1 MAKSQIFRTSQIKV
15 LSKLSDYLAQI
26 GFQNPGDA
34 FDGPFQYAMGTK
46 SHYFEWLKSH
56 PRDQA
61 AFNTVMSIT
70 RMDRGE
76 AWFEFYPVEERLRVA
91 GDEPLL
97 VDIGGGLGHD
107 LIALKAKFPNIPG
120 KLVVQDLP
128 VVIDHVKDLPP
139 GIEAMKHDFF
149 SPQPVKGAKAYYCRN
164 VLHDWPDKQAREIL
178 QNIKTAMNKDSI
190 LLINEDVMPEAN
202 VPLYPAMLD
211 LSMMAIF
218 SALDRTRSHFREL
231 LTSAG
236 FKLLQVWTPKVA
248 VPGSGTLFEAI
259 LQE

>member
-1 MAKSQIFRTSQIKV
+1 MNV
-15 LSKLSDYLAQI
+15 LSKLSDYLGQI
-26 GFQNPGDA
+26 GFQNPSDA

-46 SHYFEWLKSH
+46 SHYFEWLNSH
-56 PRDQA
+56 PRDQI
-61 AFNTVMSIT
+61 AFNTVMGIS

-76 AWFEFYPVEERLRVA
+76 EWFEFYPVEERLRVA

-97 VDIGGGLGHD
+97 IDVGGGLGHD
-107 LIALKAKFPNIPG
+107 LIALKAKFPNVPG

-128 VVIDHVKDLPP
+128 IVIDHVKDLPP

-149 SPQPVKGAKAYYCRN
+149 SPQPVKDAKAYYLRT
-164 VLHDWPDKQAREIL
+164 VLHDWPDKEVREIL
-178 QNIKTAMNKDSI
+178 NNIKTAMNKDSI
-190 LLINEDVMPEAN
+190 LLINENVLPEAN

-218 SALDRTRSHFREL
+218 SSLDRTQSHFKEL
-231 LTSAG
+231 LISEG
-236 FKLLQVWTPKVA
+236 FKLLKIWTPKVML
-248 VPGSGTLFEAI
+248 PGCGTLFEAT